1 MARTLD
7 KFGVPLDSGTDAL
20 GSGILQP
27 KLNYRFRVIVAGFG
41 GTIGTTSPSEFT
53 RQVMNV
59 SRPKVSHESIPLDSY
74 NSRMYVMGKHTWEPI
89 TITLRD
95 DIGNNLT
102 KLVGSQ
108 VQSQLDHK
116 TQLGPSAGTNYKFS
130 TLIEILDGNTG
141 NATEQWQLEGCFITN
156 ADYSQTDYAV
166 SDPVTITLTLQYD
179 NAVMNDDIFVSK
191 GFTNDSTAGG

>member
-1 MARTLD
+1 MARTLNN
-7 KFGVPLDSGTDAL
+7 FVVPTDTGKDAVGT
-20 GSGILQP
+20 GILQP
-27 KLNYRFRVIVAGFG
+27 KLNYRFRVVVAGFG
-41 GTIGTTSPSEFT
+41 GTGTSSQEFT

-95 DIGNNLT
+95 DIANNLT
-102 KLVGSQ
+102 KLVGRQ

-116 TQLGPSAGTNYKFS
+116 NQKGPSAGTNYKFS
-130 TLIEILDGNTG
+130 TLIEILDGNSG
-141 NATEQWQLEGCFITN
+141 DSTEQWQLEGCFITN

-166 SDPVTITLTLQYD
+166 SDPVTITITLQYD
-179 NAVMNDDIFVSK
+179 NAVLNDDIMPPQDFVS
-191 GFTNDSTAGG
+191 DSTVAG

>member
-1 MARTLD
+1 MARTLNN
-7 KFGVPLDSGTDAL
+7 FGVPTDSGADAV
-20 GSGILQP
+20 GTGILQP
-27 KLNYRFRVIVAGFG
+27 KLNYRFRVVVAGFG
-41 GTIGTTSPSEFT
+41 GVLGGSSQEFT

-95 DIGNNLT
+95 DIANNLT
-102 KLVGSQ
+102 KLVGRQ

-116 TQLGPSAGTNYKFS
+116 NQRGPSAGTNYKFS
-130 TLIEILDGNTG
+130 TLIEILDGNSG
-141 NATEQWQLEGCFITN
+141 DATEQWQLEGCFITN

-166 SDPVTITLTLQYD
+166 SDPVTITITLQYD
-179 NAVMNDDIFVSK
+179 NAVLNDDIMPPMDFIS
-191 GFTNDSTAGG
+191 DSTIAG

>member
-1 MARTLD
+1 MARTLNN
-7 KFGVPLDSGTDAL
+7 FGVPTDSGAEAVGT
-20 GSGILQP
+20 GILQP
-27 KLNYRFRVIVAGFG
+27 KLNYRFRVVVAGFG
-41 GTIGTTSPSEFT
+41 GVLGGSSQEFT

-95 DIGNNLT
+95 DIANNLT
-102 KLVGSQ
+102 KLVGRQ

-116 TQLGPSAGTNYKFS
+116 NQRGPSAGTNYKFS
-130 TLIEILDGNTG
+130 TLIEILDGNSG
-141 NATEQWQLEGCFITN
+141 DATEQWQLEGCFITN

-166 SDPVTITLTLQYD
+166 SDPVTITITLQYD
-179 NAVMNDDIFVSK
+179 NAVLNDDIMPPMDFIS
-191 GFTNDSTAGG
+191 DSTIAG

>member
-1 MARTLD
+1 MSRTLN
-7 KFGVPLDSGTDAL
+7 KFGVPLGDGAEAL

-27 KLNYRFRVIVAGFG
+27 KLNYRFRVVVAGFG
-41 GTIGTTSPSEFT
+41 GTGTSPGEFT

-95 DIGNNLT
+95 DIANNLT
-102 KLVGSQ
+102 KLVGRQ
-108 VQSQLDHK
+108 VQQQLDHK
-116 TQLGPSAGTNYKFS
+116 SQRGPSAGTNYKFS
-130 TLIEILDGNTG
+130 TLIEILDGNSG

-179 NAVMNDDIFVSK
+179 NAVLNDDIMPDVI
-191 GFTNDSTAGG
+191 AYPGGTHGG

>member
-1 MARTLD
+1 MARTLNN
-7 KFGVPLDSGTDAL
+7 FGVPLDSGDAAT
-20 GSGILQP
+20 GTGILQP
-27 KLNYRFRVIVAGFG
+27 KLNYRFRVVVAGFG
-41 GTIGTTSPSEFT
+41 GAGTTSAEFT

-95 DIGNNLT
+95 DIANNLT

-116 TQLGPSAGTNYKFS
+116 SQRGPSAGTNYKFS
-130 TLIEILDGNTG
+130 TLIEILDGNSG
-141 NATEQWQLEGCFITN
+141 DATEQWQLEGCFITN

-179 NAVMNDDIFVSK
+179 NAVMNDDIFVDQT
-191 GFTNDSTAGG
+191 FINDSSSGG

>member
-1 MARTLD
+1 MARTLNN
-7 KFGVPLDSGTDAL
+7 FGVPTDSGAEAVGT
-20 GSGILQP
+20 GILQP
-27 KLNYRFRVIVAGFG
+27 KLNYRFRVVVAGFG
-41 GTIGTTSPSEFT
+41 GVLGGSSQEFT

-95 DIGNNLT
+95 DIANNLT
-102 KLVGSQ
+102 KLVGRQ

-116 TQLGPSAGTNYKFS
+116 NQRGPSAGTNYKFS
-130 TLIEILDGNTG
+130 TLIEILDGNSG
-141 NATEQWQLEGCFITN
+141 DATEQWQLEGCFITN

-166 SDPVTITLTLQYD
+166 SDPVTITVTLQYD
-179 NAVMNDDIFVSK
+179 NAVLNDDIMPPMDFIS
-191 GFTNDSTAGG
+191 DSTIAG